1 MMMDVKPILVIFFL
15 AFTLLSFPLIVVDTQ
30 EEAESVSSVP
40 KKERKPFPSSK
51 RDPLIIPKPPE
62 NQTGEGRKPPT
73 DGYVVRMSLYG
84 IVLAVA
90 FSLLLLALVF
100 RHLKKKGRLDIDGP
114 SFEFFVWH
122 YCKRWH
128 YDKRMGGRT
137 CFY

>member
-1 MMMDVKPILVIFFL
+1 MDAKPIFVILFI
-15 AFTLLSFPLIVVDTQ
+15 AFTLVSLPLITIYPQ

-40 KKERKPFPSSK
+40 KKEKKPFPSSK
-51 RDPLIIPKPPE
+51 RDPMLLPTPPG

-100 RHLKKKGRLDIDGP
+100 RHLKKKGRLDINGF
-114 SFEFFVWH
+114 SFDFFVWH

-128 YDKRMGGRT
+128 YDKRMGVRT